1 MVLSKRL
8 IFLIGVSTSL
18 LLIPLIAMQFSN
30 DVDWKFNDFL
40 IAAAL
45 FYGLSLVIEA
55 VLQNFRRKHLRIAL
69 ICAALLIFLLLW
81 IEMAVGLF
89 GSPISGS

>member
-55 VLQNFRRKHLRIAL
+55 VLQNFRSKHLRIAL